1 MNQKKIG
8 KRISERRKLKKLT
21 GQDLANKLNVTSRT
35 IINWENGKCYPDYAL
50 LLPLCEELDI
60 SINELLTGEVTKEQ
74 KANATTELILDYLDR
89 NRNENLKGYNKV
101 GRLFLIGGI
110 ILMIIGVQIPI
121 DFFREQIF
129 VDSILSMY
137 PIVGLIFSF
146 IGFKFINKKFSFK
159 KRFFK
164 NLIYLLTS
172 VLFLLIVDIISI
184 TYYDNIPRYYINN
197 IVDYEKNNGLI
208 YFETPFYDAYT
219 CNYLNYKIIP
229 PSVKRYNEKDID
241 YLMNKYC
248 NKLNND
254 IGGENK

>member
-8 KRISERRKLKKLT
+8 KRISERRKFKNLT
-21 GQDLANKLNVTSRT
+21 QQDLANKLNVTNRT

-60 SINELLTGEVTKEQ
+60 SFNELLTGEIIKEQ
-74 KANATTELILDYLDR
+74 KANATTELVLDYLDR
-89 NRNENLKGYNKV
+89 NRNENLKGYIKV

-121 DFFREQIF
+121 DFFRGQIF

-137 PIVGLIFSF
+137 PIFGLIFSL
-146 IGFKFINKKFSFK
+146 IGFKFINKRFHFK
-159 KRFFK
+159 KRVIL
-164 NLIYLLTS
+164 NSIYLLCCI
-172 VLFLLIVDIISI
+172 LFLIITDIISI
-184 TYYDNIPRYYINN
+184 IKYDNTPRYYIND

-208 YFETPFYDAYT
+208 YFETPFYDVYT
-219 CNYLNYKIIP
+219 CNYLNYKIIM
-229 PSVKRYNEKDID
+229 PSVYRYNEKDID

-254 IGGENK
+254 MSGGNE